1 MPMGNLRNLRKWMGD
16 DYGKVE
22 REKKFGQ
29 RRNSSEQ
36 K

>member
-1 MPMGNLRNLRKWMGD
+1 MGTLRNLRKWMGY

-22 REKKFGQ
+22 KEKRFRQ